1 MTEQTAPYLT
11 NPQEFT
17 ILDREKLLC
26 TVMIGDNAE
35 VITIANIRV
44 TDGGALEIYTNHP
57 DGVIVILEAVP
68 YEK

>member
-1 MTEQTAPYLT
+1 MTEPTAPYLT

-17 ILDREKLLC
+17 ILDCEKLLC

-35 VITIANIRV
+35 VITI
-44 TDGGALEIYTNHP
+44 EIYTNHP

-68 YEK
+68 YES